1 MKWRQQKLFGG
12 REDRWLKGGGGGGW
26 GEHAVHLSVGVI
38 CGAQSRLSCHT
49 NIVEVANDQQED
61 NVRALAGGTGT
72 ISH

>member
-1 MKWRQQKLFGG
+1 
-12 REDRWLKGGGGGGW
+12 
-26 GEHAVHLSVGVI
+26 VGVI